1 MVAAWMMDAW
11 ANARVDYAWRD
22 ASAIKRVY
30 RRSGTTAISTMS
42 QGVGWSGSPIRT
54 LAGPPRA
61 HHVPTCPP
69 RAHHVPTTCP
79 PRATRR
85 GRHKC
90 RHKCRHEYRCLTP
103 HPCSCRWLGS
113 RSCAFQSCTHPH
125 PRKQRRCRHTQSHRH
140 TGSPL
145 SWLQHKR

>member
-1 MVAAWMMDAW
+1 MDAW

-79 PRATRR
+79 PRANHLPTTCHTPRPTQMPTQMPTRVSLSYPPSVFLQVAR
-85 GRHKC
+85 ESQLCVPVLHSSTSSQT
-90 RHKCRHEYRCLTP
+90 TP
-103 HPCSCRWLGS
+103 LP
-113 RSCAFQSCTHPH
+113 AYPV
-125 PRKQRRCRHTQSHRH
+125 TQAHWKPPVVV
-140 TGSPL
+140 TT
-145 SWLQHKR
+145 